1 MLGRLQ
7 DGTLKEVRVNS
18 DGNLIMTGMQP
29 SNSIFTLLHDSVYA
43 TYPSATPEV
52 YTTYLNSAIQEII
65 TVDYTNSAKNV
76 LVSVVRS

>member
-43 TYPSATPEV
+43 TYPSDTQEV
-52 YTTYLNSAIQEII
+52 YTTYLNGAIQEIV